1 LIRSVEQLSLT
12 DLVEPPVVVKP
23 NLQGSSIGIGQQS
36 LCHDIVQA
44 KTLAASLL
52 ARFAEPVLVEKF
64 IEGLEITVAIWGRG
78 RDILLFQA
86 VEIYEPTGRINFKK
100 TIWSYEL
107 KKQLNRLPKAQRS
120 AALST
125 RDEAALRDLFV
136 AMGKLELVRIDGR
149 LTPEGFY
156 FLEMNPEPYLGSI
169 GSVAKAFAL
178 HGWDYEEMF
187 YRLLS
192 PFDV

>member
-1 LIRSVEQLSLT
+1 MLIRGVEQLPLT

-36 LCHDIVQA
+36 LCHDSDQA

-52 ARFAEPVLVEKF
+52 ARFAEPVLVERF
-64 IEGLEITVAIWGRG
+64 IEGLEITVAIWGSG

-86 VEIYEPTGRINFKK
+86 IEIYEPTGRIDFKR

-120 AALST
+120 ATLST
-125 RDEAALRDLFV
+125 RENHIERVVV
-136 AMGKLELVRIDGR
+136 AMGKI
-149 LTPEGFY
+149 
-156 FLEMNPEPYLGSI
+156 EMC
-169 GSVAKAFAL
+169 A
-178 HGWDYEEMF
+178 
-187 YRLLS
+187 RRR
-192 PFDV
+192 